1 MSSAASEAASAR
13 RIPADAAI
21 AFAASVLARHGVPEI
36 PAAEVAAD
44 LVASDLE
51 GIASHGLMLLPM
63 YVDRIEGGSV
73 SPTAVGRIVSDNAG
87 AVVYD
92 AENGLG
98 QVTARRCVDIVVA
111 CAKTHA
117 LAAVAVR
124 NGFHFGTAGRWAA
137 AMTAQGCVGLVLCN
151 TRPLM
156 PPTGGAERLVGNN
169 PIAIAVP
176 AGKSEPLIVDLALSA
191 AAMGKIR
198 IAQAS
203 GATIPLG
210 WAADADGA
218 PTTDPTA
225 AIKGLLL
232 PAAGP
237 KGFGLAMTIDLLA
250 GGLSSGA
257 VGSDV
262 QPLYGDPKVSYACAH
277 FFMAIDIATFRDVV
291 DFSAV
296 VASLVNRV
304 RTSKPAPGV
313 DRVMA
318 PGDIALEARRKSA
331 GVVTL
336 EGSTVTALEALA
348 TKLTVPFP
356 AQ

>member
-1 MSSAASEAASAR
+1 MSATIDKPHGAR
-13 RIPADAAI
+13 RLAAETAI
-21 AFAASVLARHGVPEI
+21 GFAAAVLVKLGVPES
-36 PAAEVAAD
+36 PAREVAAD

-63 YVDRIEGGSV
+63 YVDRLAAGSV
-73 SPTAVGRIVSDNAG
+73 CATSSGRIVSDKAG

-98 QVTARRCVDIVVA
+98 QVTAQRCVEIAVA
-111 CAKTHA
+111 RAKSHA

-137 AMTAQGCVGLVLCN
+137 AMTARGCVGLVLCN

-176 AGKSEPLIVDLALSA
+176 SGNGEPLVVDLAMSA

-198 IAQAS
+198 IAEAS
-203 GATIPLG
+203 GAQIPLG

-218 PTTDPTA
+218 PTTDPAA
-225 AIKGLLL
+225 AIKGMLL

-237 KGFGLAMTIDLLA
+237 KGFGLAMMIDLLS
-250 GGLSSGA
+250 GGLSAGA
-257 VGSDV
+257 VGGDV
-262 QPLYGDPKVSYACAH
+262 KPLYGDPKIPYACAH
-277 FFMAIDIATFRDVV
+277 FFLAIDIAAFRDTL
-291 DFSAV
+291 DFAAV
-296 VASLVNRV
+296 ARGFVERV

-313 DRVMA
+313 GRVMA
-318 PGDIALEARRKSA
+318 PGDPAIEARKHAA
-331 GVVTL
+331 GIVTL
-336 EGSTVTALEALA
+336 ESSTVAALA
-348 TKLTVPFP
+348 ALGAKHAVPFP
-356 AQ
+356 A